1 MPFQHKP
8 QDTTRRR
15 KFTKRDL
22 EQAIS
27 EIQGGAS
34 IRKTAIKYDI
44 DRTTLRSDEDFMCS
58 AVTDRD
64 ISNENYE
71 LTSSSSQCR
80 QAQLVFS
87 SAQQDPPDFPQSFND
102 VDLKIPST
110 SQQIPNDEVQDPPYS
125 PLLDLNNVSLLD
137 SVTVS
142 LTNNQLN
149 PPAQKSPQTSDKVL
163 KSFSHAPSD
172 SEPNSLNCSKVYL
185 ESLVNCCLTKLNDTL
200 MAKLNCNLEVSFH
213 QCQEAE
219 INYYYPPNSPT
230 LTQKLDI
237 PQTPDHITKK
247 VTITP
252 EIIRPYPKAAP
263 RKTTRRGRQPGKTK
277 ILTKTPK
284 KITDDDSNEIL
295 KKTTTKAKGDK
306 SSKTKAKKNIKR
318 GKKVDTKKAKRQV
331 LQEKNN
337 DTDCEDDFKADF
349 KKMKEKVKQGKNKIK
364 RNKDT
369 GPAKTKKRKINKQQ
383 KRSRTFAR
391 SIDSESEENYDDC
404 IPYADSSN
412 DGDWEGE
419 GVPEL
424 DTRWYCFI
432 CGTEELLD
440 MRLCISCKRYVHEEC
455 VGLTINDSEN
465 FMCPECD

>member
-1 MPFQHKP
+1 MLSNPGRTVTIYQIPGFIK
-8 QDTTRRR
+8 TIMW
-15 KFTKRDL
+15 
-22 EQAIS
+22 QAFSQTNIVS
-27 EIQGGAS
+27 GFKKSGIHP
-34 IRKTAIKYDI
+34 YNDN
-44 DRTTLRSDEDFMCS
+44 LFSDEDFMCS

-71 LTSSSSQCR
+71 LPSSSSQCR

-87 SAQQDPPDFPQSFND
+87 SAQQDPPDFPQSVND
-102 VDLKIPST
+102 VDQEILST
-110 SQQIPNDEVQDPPYS
+110 SQQSPNDEVQDPPSS
-125 PLLDLNNVSLLD
+125 PVLDLNNVSLLD

-163 KSFSHAPSD
+163 KSLSHAPSD
-172 SEPNSLNCSKVYL
+172 SEPNLLNCSKVYP
-185 ESLVNCCLTKLNDTL
+185 ESLVNCCLTKLAL

-213 QCQEAE
+213 QCQETD

-230 LTQKLDI
+230 LSQKLDI
-237 PQTPDHITKK
+237 RQTPDHVPKK

-252 EIIRPYPKAAP
+252 EIIRPYPKAAA

-277 ILTKTPK
+277 ILTKTSE
-284 KITDDDSNEIL
+284 KITDDSNEIL
-295 KKTTTKAKGDK
+295 KKTTTMAKGDK
-306 SSKTKAKKNIKR
+306 SSKTKAKNNIKR

-337 DTDCEDDFKADF
+337 DTDCEDDFKADS
-349 KKMKEKVKQGKNKIK
+349 KKMKEKLKQGKNKIK

-383 KRSRTFAR
+383 KRSRTLAR

-412 DGDWEGE
+412 DGDWEVE

-424 DTRWYCFI
+424 GTRWYCFI
-432 CGTEELLD
+432 CGTEELLT
-440 MRLCISCKRYVHEEC
+440 S
-455 VGLTINDSEN
+455 LTASYYSA
-465 FMCPECD
+465 FYY